1 MWCSDRRKLLAALVC
16 LPLAACGFEPL
27 YAPAGPGAAVAGRI
41 EVDVIEST
49 AGFALR
55 ERLVDRLGL
64 PESPTHRLAVSLNLR
79 QVGVAITQDDVTSR
93 YDVIGNA
100 TWRLFPHG
108 QSLPVL
114 TGETSAT
121 TGYSAPSSSTTSTFA
136 VLSAKRDAEERLAL
150 TLADR
155 IAQRLAVDAPD
166 WAQ

>member
-1 MWCSDRRKLLAALVC
+1 MWCSDRRRLLGALAA

-27 YAPAGPGAAVAGRI
+27 YDPAGPGAAVAGRV

-64 PESPTHRLAVSLNLR
+64 PDAPTHRLAVSLDLR
-79 QVGVAITQDDVTSR
+79 QVGVAITEDDVTSR
-93 YDVIGNA
+93 YDVIGEA
-100 TWRLFPHG
+100 AWRLFP
-108 QSLPVL
+108 L
-114 TGETSAT
+114 GESAPALAGATSAT
-121 TGYSAPSSSTTSTFA
+121 TGYSAPDSSAASGFA
-136 VLSAKRDAEERLAL
+136 VLSARRDAEDRLAL

-155 IAQRLAVDAPD
+155 IAQRLAVDAPL